1 MPWLCF
7 AVGTLSEAGC
17 PDDPEA
23 VVLWCS
29 DPEWAGSSLNN
40 TAADRAEEKLTQW
53 FGSSKD
59 HDYND
64 RLLQLALGLDRIDMR
79 RFTVIGT
86 GIRASGLRQKTD
98 SMTIPKG
105 VQNMVP
111 GF

>member
-1 MPWLCF
+1 MIQKLVCSGALIP
-7 AVGTLSEAGC
+7 SELA
-17 PDDPEA
+17 
-23 VVLWCS
+23 
-29 DPEWAGSSLNN
+29 SSLNN
-40 TAADRAEEKLTQW
+40 TAADRAEEKLPQW

-64 RLLQLALGLDRIDMR
+64 SLLQWALGLDRIDMR